1 MDVLKSLRKMVDMVG
16 KSKDKNGEDEPA
28 NYE

>member
-1 MDVLKSLRKMVDMVG
+1 MDVLKSLRKMVAMVG
-16 KSKDKNGEDEPA
+16 KPKDKNGEDEPA